1 MTGRGADPP
10 RGETASTDEV
20 PILELNRL
28 GSFEW
33 DLDRRRLSMDDTA
46 LAVFD
51 LRNDEYDD
59 RPTSLGRR
67 IPMVER
73 RRIAHVVTKAIRS
86 GADSYGT
93 YFQMQRRDGEFQWA
107 HAQGYLQRDREG
119 RVRKVYGIVRDAT
132 DELEESAPQRGEPQ
146 GGARQ
151 LGVVVQSTI
160 SALARAHTVHDVI
173 NVLEDSHDVERL
185 GTASLLLGL
194 VRGGHVQIVAATPM
208 DRLQPGAE
216 LTRVE
221 EPFPT
226 NEAVRTLRPLFYAS
240 PEELIRQYPA
250 LGFAVRAYG
259 VSSAAYLPLIAQAH
273 CIGVIGLH
281 YHDEHA
287 FTDEERNLLLALA
300 SSIAQSL
307 QRAMFYDEAKDL
319 AQSLQQAMLPH
330 SIPAVPGAD
339 VAVRYRSA
347 SMAREIGGDWYDV
360 IPLPQGRFAAVIGDV
375 QGHDTHAAAVM
386 GQLRIV
392 LRAYATEGHTPATVM
407 ARASAFLHELDTERF
422 ATCVYA
428 EADLTTGILQ
438 LVRAGHLAPLVRLAD
453 GGCRWLE
460 VSGGLPLGHSHEF
473 GRPEY
478 DTTAVELA
486 PGQTLVLFTDGLVEH
501 PDIDLGEGMAA
512 LAAKVSSGP
521 EDLDE
526 LADRLCVV
534 VDERIGEDDVALL
547 LLRRRREGGD
557 RTCRQL
563 RRDVAPND
571 PDALR
576 SARNMI
582 RTAGRTLGAAERT
595 DEIELVADELITNV
609 LLHTDGPATVTMRQL
624 QGPDQRLRV
633 EVEDAASALPRRR
646 EAGES
651 GVSGRGL
658 ILVDQLSDLWGVEPR
673 GRGKCVW
680 SEFLVPE
687 RRADP
692 GAADGVPHAPGP
704 RR

>member
-1 MTGRGADPP
+1 MTGREADPSLG
-10 RGETASTDEV
+10 RTASADEV

-28 GSFEW
+28 GRFEW
-33 DLDRRRLSMDDTA
+33 DLDQRRLSMDDTA

-51 LRNDEYDD
+51 LRDDEYDD
-59 RPTSLGRR
+59 RPMSLAQRV
-67 IPMVER
+67 PATER
-73 RRIAHVVTKAIRS
+73 RRVANVINKAIR
-86 GADSYGT
+86 GDADGYGT
-93 YFQMQRRDGEFQWA
+93 YFQVQRRNGELQWA
-107 HAQGYLQRDREG
+107 HAQGSFQRDTQG
-119 RVRKVYGIVRDAT
+119 RVRRIYGIIRDAT
-132 DELEESAPQRGEPQ
+132 AELQESAPRRSSPQ
-146 GGARQ
+146 AGAAQ
-151 LGVVVQSTI
+151 LGTVVQSTI
-160 SALARAHTVHDVI
+160 SALARAHTVQDVI
-173 NVLEDSHDVERL
+173 DVLEDSHDVERL

-194 VRGGHVQIVAATPM
+194 VHGGHVQIVAATPA
-208 DRLQPGAE
+208 DRVQPGSE
-216 LTRVE
+216 LTRVD

-226 NEAVRTLRPLFYAS
+226 NEAVRTLRPLFYES
-240 PEELIRQYPA
+240 PEEFSRSYPV
-250 LGFAVRAYG
+250 LGLSFHAYG
-259 VSSAAYLPLIAQAH
+259 VTSAAYLPLIAQAD

-281 YHDEHA
+281 YHDKHA

-300 SSIAQSL
+300 SSVAQSL

-330 SIPAVPGAD
+330 TIPTVPGAD

-422 ATCVYA
+422 ATCLYA
-428 EADLTTGILQ
+428 EVDLTTGVIQ
-438 LVRAGHLAPLVRLAD
+438 LVRAGHLAPLMRTAD

-460 VSGGLPLGHSHEF
+460 VNGGLPLGHSQEF

-478 DTTAVELA
+478 ETTAVDLA
-486 PGQTLVLFTDGLVEH
+486 PGQTLLLFTDGLVEQ
-501 PDIDLGEGMAA
+501 PDLDLGEGMAA
-512 LAAKVSSGP
+512 LAAQVSTGP
-521 EDLDE
+521 DDLDE
-526 LADRLCVV
+526 LADQLCAV

-547 LLRRRREGGD
+547 LLRRQVDGGD
-557 RTCRQL
+557 QAGRRL
-563 RRDVAPND
+563 RRDVAPDD

-576 SARNMI
+576 GARNMI
-582 RTAGRTLGAAERT
+582 RTAGRALGAAERT

-609 LLHTDGPATVTMRQL
+609 LLHTEGPATVTMRQL
-624 QGPDQRLRV
+624 QEGDRRLRV

-651 GVSGRGL
+651 GMSGRGL
-658 ILVDQLSDLWGVEPR
+658 MLVDQLSDLWGVEPR

-687 RRADP
+687 QGAD
-692 GAADGVPHAPGP
+692 AAATDGVARAPGP